1 MKPRRYQIALIRQTT
16 EHLTV
21 DGLASSTGIHPAL
34 VERLIEFGLLEPVA
48 WAGSSPL
55 FDVSV
60 IPRLRVIER
69 LRGDLGINLPGIAV
83 ILEMIERLRAVQRE
97 NDSLRTRL

>member
-1 MKPRRYQIALIRQTT
+1 MNPRRYQIALIRQTT

-21 DGLASSTGIHPAL
+21 DGLASSVGIHPAFL
-34 VERLIEFGLLEPVA
+34 EQLIDLGLLEPVA